1 MIEPIIIETSNGRYI
16 HRPKTEDL
24 QRLMLD
30 LIAGLD
36 PEQLYHLA
44 RFPGAG
50 FRKEVESS

>member
-16 HRPKTEDL
+16 HCPKTEDL
-24 QRLMLD
+24 RRLMLD
-30 LIAGLD
+30 LISGLD